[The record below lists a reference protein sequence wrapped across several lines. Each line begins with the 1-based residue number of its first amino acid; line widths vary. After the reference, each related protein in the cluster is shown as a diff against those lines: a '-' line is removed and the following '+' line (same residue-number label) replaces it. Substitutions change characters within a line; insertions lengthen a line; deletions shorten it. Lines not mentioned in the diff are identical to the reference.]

1 MTSKTVYPADYTED
15 DIANY
20 DLLIAQGTN
29 LIGTKLR
36 PDETWILQLAAK
48 MTINK
53 SKNISSELTQ
63 DEIDKLREL
72 HEKTRKQGVFETP
85 EDYCVDGI
93 IYPTN
98 GDPAYECPLNKPAE
112 YYNNL
117 RLQPPK
123 DVIDPPVVYEN
134 ENNNVIEF

>member
-1 MTSKTVYPADYTED
+1 MASKTIYPSHYTAD
-15 DIANY
+15 DIATY
-20 DLLIAQGTN
+20 DMLISQGKN

-36 PDETWILQLAAK
+36 QDEFWVLELSAK

-53 SKNISSELTQ
+53 HKGLDSELTP
-63 DEIDKLREL
+63 EEASKLREL

-85 EDYCVDGI
+85 EDYMKDGW

-98 GDPAYECPLNKPAE
+98 GDAPYENPLNKSAE
-112 YYNNL
+112 YYNEQ

-123 DVIDPPVVYEN
+123 DVIDPPPIF
-134 ENNNVIEF
+134 ENNTESV

>member
-1 MTSKTVYPADYTED
+1 MSNKTVYPADYTED

-20 DLLIAQGTN
+20 DMLISQGMN

-36 PDETWILQLAAK
+36 QDETWVLELSAK
-48 MTINK
+48 MAINK
-53 SKNISSELTQ
+53 HKGIDSELTQ
-63 DEIDKLREL
+63 EEVDKLREL

-85 EDYCVDGI
+85 SDYMKDGFI
-93 IYPTN
+93 HPTN
-98 GDPAYECPLNKPAE
+98 GDEPYENPLNKSAE

-123 DVIDPPVVYEN
+123 DVIDPPPVF
-134 ENNNVIEF
+134 ENNTDSI

>member
-1 MTSKTVYPADYTED
+1 MSNKTVYPADYTED

-20 DLLIAQGTN
+20 DMLISQGMN

-36 PDETWILQLAAK
+36 QDETWVLELSAK
-48 MTINK
+48 MAINK
-53 SKNISSELTQ
+53 HKGIDSELTQ
-63 DEIDKLREL
+63 EEVDKLREL

-85 EDYCVDGI
+85 SDYLRDGFI
-93 IYPTN
+93 HPTN
-98 GDPAYECPLNKPAE
+98 GDEPYECPLSKSAE

-123 DVIDPPVVYEN
+123 DVIDPPPVF
-134 ENNNVIEF
+134 ENNTDSI

>member
-1 MTSKTVYPADYTED
+1 MTSKTIYPIDYTED

-20 DLLIAQGTN
+20 DMLIAQAMN

-36 PDETWILQLAAK
+36 PGEEWILQLSAK
-48 MTINK
+48 MAINK
-53 SKNISSELTQ
+53 HKNIDSELTQ
-63 DEIDKLREL
+63 EEINKLREL
-72 HEKTRKQGVFETP
+72 HEKTRKEGVFETP
-85 EDYCVDGI
+85 ENYCVDGI

-98 GDPAYECPLNKPAE
+98 GDPPYENPLNKPAE
-112 YYNNL
+112 YYNEQ

>member
-1 MTSKTVYPADYTED
+1 MSNKTVYPADYTED

-20 DLLIAQGTN
+20 DMLISQGMN

-36 PDETWILQLAAK
+36 QDETWVLELSAK
-48 MTINK
+48 MAINK
-53 SKNISSELTQ
+53 HKGIDSELTQ
-63 DEIDKLREL
+63 EEIDKLREL

-85 EDYCVDGI
+85 SDYMKDGFI
-93 IYPTN
+93 HPTN
-98 GDPAYECPLNKPAE
+98 GDEPYENPLNKSAE

-123 DVIDPPVVYEN
+123 DVIDPPPVF
-134 ENNNVIEF
+134 ENNTDSI

>member
-98 GDPAYECPLNKPAE
+98 GDPPYENPLNKSAE
-112 YYNNL
+112 YYNEQ
-117 RLQPPK
+117 RLKPPK
-123 DVIDPPVVYEN
+123 DVIDPPPVF
-134 ENNNVIEF
+134 ENNEV